1 MLIYTEEQQ
10 RIFLDVLYTFVMMDD
25 KQTKTEKALLSY
37 LQNDIFK
44 NSSHHITRI
53 REEELTQNIIKL
65 DVDIYL
71 VYLFNLLYN
80 LRNDPGFDKSVISK
94 KSFIKKIDKQ
104 LEELDGSIKDKITKN
119 KNFHKSYTTL
129 EKLWY

>member
-80 LRNDPGFDKSVISK
+80 LRNDPDFDKSVISK

-104 LEELDGSIKDKITKN
+104 LEELDESIKDKITKN
-119 KNFHKSYTTL
+119 KNFHKSYTIL